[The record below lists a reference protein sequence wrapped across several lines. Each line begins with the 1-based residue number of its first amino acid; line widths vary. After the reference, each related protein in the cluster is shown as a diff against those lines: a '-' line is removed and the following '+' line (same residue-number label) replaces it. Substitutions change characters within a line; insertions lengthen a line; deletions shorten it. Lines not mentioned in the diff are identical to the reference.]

1 MKDLPCTTLER
12 SRNLDS
18 RSSPI
23 MHSAA
28 WRISLWATLAFA
40 CGAMFVFV
48 FLHRFVADDIQR
60 RSDAWLSGE
69 VEVLGDVAERTPKD
83 ALYDRVVG
91 EVAELAGKEVPNKLL
106 SENSSNDS
114 VFFLQTGADGLLKL
128 WVGAGNGEA
137 NLKAIQAIRIVPGH
151 PTDLRVEGFGVPF
164 RVAST
169 RIDDGSNIY
178 LGLSERDE
186 LRVLRNL
193 RVRFILIWLLLVL
206 FGFSI
211 VFFTTRRMLSHV
223 REITEAASRIGHSDL
238 NARVPT
244 TERNDEVGHL
254 ARTLNRMLDRIAN
267 SMHQL
272 HTITDSL
279 AHDLRSPLTA
289 IRGKLEMSLSAFT
302 SGEQAEPIVA
312 AIEEL
317 DRLTEFLN
325 QSLDVAE
332 SKADALR
339 LTRSEVDLDELFRI
353 MIDLYEPSMS
363 EKGLHI
369 QLQSNGPLRI
379 EADAALIHRMIANVF
394 DNELKHLPSGCT
406 VTMQLKAEGE
416 SVSLVCEDDG
426 PGFSDEIRP
435 HLFER
440 RVKGRESNGHGL
452 GLAFI
457 DAVARAHGGAVIA
470 FNRECGGARIQVILP
485 RAAREHMQTP
495 MPGLHRAG

>member
-1 MKDLPCTTLER
+1 M
-12 SRNLDS
+12 
-18 RSSPI
+18 SSKIVSPT

-40 CGAMFVFV
+40 CGTMLVFV
-48 FLHRFVADDIQR
+48 FLHNFVADDIQR

-69 VEVLGDVAERTPKD
+69 VEVLGDVAERTPKN

-106 SENSSNDS
+106 SESSSNDS
-114 VFFLQTGADGLLKL
+114 VFFLQTGGDGSLKL
-128 WVGAGNGEA
+128 WVGAGDGRP
-137 NLKAIQAIRIVPGH
+137 NLKAIRAIQIVPDH
-151 PTDLRVEGFGVPF
+151 PTDLRVEGFEIPF
-164 RVAST
+164 RVASI
-169 RIDDGSNIY
+169 RIDDGSDIY

-186 LRVLRNL
+186 LRVLRSL
-193 RVRFILIWLLLVL
+193 RLRFILIWLLLVL
-206 FGFSI
+206 FGFGI

-223 REITEAASRIGHSDL
+223 RQITEAASRIGHSDL

-254 ARTLNRMLDRIAN
+254 ARTLNRMLDRIET
-267 SMHQL
+267 SIHQL

-289 IRGKLEMSLSAFT
+289 IRGKLEMSLSAVDQA
-302 SGEQAEPIVA
+302 EQAEPIVS

-339 LTRSEVDLDELFRI
+339 LTRSEVDLDELLRI

-363 EKGLHI
+363 EKGLQI
-369 QLQSNGPLRI
+369 RLQSEGPIRI
-379 EADAALIHRMIANVF
+379 AADAALIHRMVANIF
-394 DNELKHLPSGCT
+394 DNELKHLPADCT
-406 VTMQLKAEGE
+406 VTIQLKDEGE
-416 SVSLVCEDDG
+416 SMALICEDNG
-426 PGFSDEIRP
+426 PGFSEDVLP

-440 RVKGRESNGHGL
+440 RVRGLESNGHGL

-457 DAVARAHGGAVIA
+457 DAVARAHGGTVKAG
-470 FNRECGGARIQVILP
+470 NRPNGGARIEVMLP
-485 RAAREHMQTP
+485 RTAREFAMASIAVRQ
-495 MPGLHRAG
+495 GAD